1 MAASAVTLVHPRP
14 KLSPD
19 EQAMIDALPIDVLT
33 TLTAAEDSTSRNGGA
48 IVSGHRM
55 RVHLFEAR
63 DLPATTYFSS
73 DRSDTYA
80 ILSLQAS
87 KSRVTS
93 KIVRETRT
101 PQYNEVWDF
110 QLSCHPM
117 EDVLHISLRANHS
130 IGRDDFLGRIEVPL
144 SMILSLP
151 TPRKML
157 SCWFKLLPDSTQ
169 YFVNDKRGSVRLGF
183 EYFFDPSDGQL
194 RFLSEQAT
202 ALVMLDSRTTGV
214 PMMMPA
220 HPQPHLQQPSAM
232 PLPPVHSVAHPPM
245 ASVVPSALGTS
256 PVMFPQP
263 PVYPGAMP
271 QWDASRYNGQ
281 PPRLLVP
288 VGHPA
293 ATVTAT
299 RVPPPTPI
307 AGKTLSAP
315 ESCPVCCATVPQQA
329 LQEHVDAHFRQQQ
342 PQQQSQPQSL
352 QHPGSEPAL
361 QRTPSALRRD
371 EDMQLQQA
379 LRESEEMSKQE
390 IPSSFAPVH
399 IDDSLTHRE
408 VQLMDDLRSKLGDS
422 TPSAPPAVAS
432 APLDSEPIFQLPP
445 QTPTA
450 PLGAPAFPGAQASF
464 FYPPQFHAALY
475 PPPGAPRQ
483 FPAPGS
489 QPLYPSVPAPLF
501 HVASEQR

>member
-1 MAASAVTLVHPRP
+1 
-14 KLSPD
+14 
-19 EQAMIDALPIDVLT
+19 MIDALPIDVLT
-33 TLTAAEDSTSRNGGA
+33 TLTAADDSTSRNGGA

-117 EDVLHISLRANHS
+117 EDVLHLALRANHS

-169 YFVNDKRGSVRLGF
+169 YFINDKRGSVRLGF
-183 EYFFDPSDGQL
+183 EYFFDPSEGQL

-202 ALVMLDSRTTGV
+202 ALVMLDSRSMNKS
-214 PMMMPA
+214 MMMAPQPHP
-220 HPQPHLQQPSAM
+220 HPQPIAM
-232 PLPPVHSVAHPPM
+232 PLPPSAHPIAVAPSM
-245 ASVVPSALGTS
+245 AAPGTS

-263 PVYPGAMP
+263 PIYPGAVP
-271 QWDASRYNGQ
+271 QWDASRYTGQ

-293 ATVTAT
+293 AT
-299 RVPPPTPI
+299 RVPPPSPI
-307 AGKTLSAP
+307 AGKAP
-315 ESCPVCCATVPQQA
+315 LLTPEACPVCGVAVAQQA
-329 LQEHVDAHFRQQQ
+329 LQEHVDSHFRTPHQ
-342 PQQQSQPQSL
+342 PQQLPQQQEQPGL
-352 QHPGSEPAL
+352 QH
-361 QRTPSALRRD
+361 TPSALRRE

-379 LRESEEMSKQE
+379 LRESEEMMSKQDA
-390 IPSSFAPVH
+390 PSAFAPTPVQL
-399 IDDSLTHRE
+399 DDSLTHRE
-408 VQLMDDLRSKLGDS
+408 IQLIDDLRGKLGET
-422 TPSAPPAVAS
+422 TPSAPPATVAS
-432 APLDSEPIFQLPP
+432 APHDSEPIFQLPP
-445 QTPTA
+445 QTPTQ
-450 PLGAPAFPGAQASF
+450 PSFPGSQPSF
-464 FYPPQFHAALY
+464 FYHPQLHSALY
-475 PPPGAPRQ
+475 PPAGAPRL

-489 QPLYPSVPAPLF
+489 QPLYPAVPTPLF
-501 HVASEQR
+501 HVASEQH